1 MCSLE
6 DKYKFYYILHTL
18 LLLLKHNNSVSIFK
32 KRTHKHFKAFYSSLR
47 LEQTWEE
54 GTEISYTP
62 LPLDYQHSPPEWWIC
77 YNELCVKSH
86 HNTQGY
92 LGFLLRCL

>member
-54 GTEISYTP
+54 GTEIS
-62 LPLDYQHSPPEWWIC
+62 
-77 YNELCVKSH
+77 
-86 HNTQGY
+86 
-92 LGFLLRCL
+92 